1 MKKPEIFVHSIFY
14 SLQGEGPRAGVPS
27 VFLRLAGCNLR
38 CSFCDTPQAL
48 EKGKG
53 LPVEEV
59 VKRVVDVAPGVKNL
73 VITGGEPLL
82 QIPALEFFLE
92 KIFPF
97 FYYVEIETN
106 GTLSP
111 LKIKSEI
118 HYNVSPK
125 LSNSGEKRERRLNLD
140 VLREFSGLPSFFKF
154 VVKDREDVEEVVSLA
169 SVLNIPKSR
178 IYLMPMA
185 RNASDL
191 STRARG
197 VALLAM
203 EYGFRY
209 SDRLHLRLS
218 LP

>member
-1 MKKPEIFVHSIFY
+1 MREPELFVHSIFY

-38 CSFCDTPQAL
+38 CSYCDTPEAL
-48 EKGKG
+48 GKG
-53 LPVEEV
+53 SGLEVNEV
-59 VKRVVDVAPGVKNL
+59 VRKTVELASRAENL

-82 QIPALEFFLE
+82 QTRVLELFLDEVLGFF
-92 KIFPF
+92 P
-97 FYYVEIETN
+97 YVEIETN
-106 GTLSP
+106 GTLPP
-111 LKIKSEI
+111 LKIKSGI

-125 LSNSGEKRERRLNLD
+125 LSNSGEKEEKRLRLD
-140 VLREFSGLPSFFKF
+140 VLREFSGLPSIFKF
-154 VVKDREDVEEVVSLA
+154 VVKEREDVEEVARLVSA
-169 SVLNIPKSR
+169 LNIPGSR

-185 RNASDL
+185 RNAKEL
-191 STRARG
+191 MTRARG
-197 VALLAM
+197 VALLAL

>member
-1 MKKPEIFVHSIFY
+1 MREPELFVHSIFY

-38 CSFCDTPQAL
+38 CSYCDTPEAL
-48 EKGKG
+48 GKG
-53 LPVEEV
+53 GGLEVNEV
-59 VKRVVDVAPGVKNL
+59 VRKTVELASRAENL

-82 QIPALEFFLE
+82 QTRVLELFLE
-92 KIFPF
+92 EALGFFP
-97 FYYVEIETN
+97 YVEIETN
-106 GTLSP
+106 GTLPP
-111 LKIKSEI
+111 LKIKSGI

-125 LSNSGEKRERRLNLD
+125 LSNSGEKEEKRLRLD
-140 VLREFSGLPSFFKF
+140 VLREFSGLPSIFKF
-154 VVKDREDVEEVVSLA
+154 VVKEREDVEEVAHLA
-169 SVLNIPKSR
+169 SALNIPGSR

-185 RNASDL
+185 RDL
-191 STRARG
+191 RELRGRARE

>member
-1 MKKPEIFVHSIFY
+1 MREPELFIHSIFY
-14 SLQGEGPRAGVPS
+14 SLQGEGPRAGIPS

-38 CSFCDTPQAL
+38 CSYCDTPEAL
-48 EKGKG
+48 GKG
-53 LPVEEV
+53 SGLEVNEV
-59 VKRVVDVAPGVKNL
+59 VRKTVELASRAENL

-82 QIPALEFFLE
+82 QARVLELFLDEALRFF
-92 KIFPF
+92 P
-97 FYYVEIETN
+97 YVEIETN
-106 GTLSP
+106 GTLPP
-111 LKIKSEI
+111 LKIKSGI

-125 LSNSGEKRERRLNLD
+125 LSNSGEKEEKRLRLD
-140 VLREFSGLPSFFKF
+140 VLREFSRLPSIFKF
-154 VVKDREDVEEVVSLA
+154 VVKEREDVEEVKHLA
-169 SVLNIPKSR
+169 SALNIPGNR

-185 RNASDL
+185 RDL
-191 STRARG
+191 RELRGRARE

>member
-1 MKKPEIFVHSIFY
+1 
-14 SLQGEGPRAGVPS
+14 
-27 VFLRLAGCNLR
+27 
-38 CSFCDTPQAL
+38 
-48 EKGKG
+48 
-53 LPVEEV
+53 VEEV